1 MNEQCDSSQAAPA
14 MAEHCKARRN
24 CFPEDIKQTF
34 STRPWGIAL
43 SGGGIRSATFC
54 FGLIKALSKKNL
66 FHRFDILSTVSG
78 GGYIGS
84 TIGKLFD
91 NTKMQPDPIA
101 VEKALA
107 DAETRWF
114 AVWLRSNGRYLI
126 PGGTKDILFA
136 AANFGRNLLA
146 IHVELAFLSIILG
159 CLLVGVDLLAWQWAD
174 QLFAQ
179 RNNLQPTDSMIA
191 LLRFSSQWP
200 TVWLLLLPLIG
211 GSIVLACAYWVL
223 PIRKQHTVTI
233 SVQNYLTLLVAIL
246 GALILVRHTTHV
258 LDSTIIPKLT
268 GEIKLPG
275 ELVFVLFSICVAW
288 ILGVIVSV
296 ALSARKDKDL
306 DWARNKLTTGLSLIL
321 RMALVVTVLGAADY
335 MAWSLGNSD
344 NSTQGTFGGV
354 LALIAIAFRIALPK
368 ISDLPK
374 SLVTGTRRIMLE
386 VVNIV
391 GMIVLGL
398 LVIFWM
404 ALVHRITSDAL
415 FSERPAGLMFNAAW
429 QSLGWLFF
437 PPLLLVVIS
446 SRNREFLNRSSL
458 YTFYRAR
465 LVRSYLGAG
474 NSQRFKSS
482 VNGSTDCLS
491 PVQNE
496 GSYTDVT
503 DVQPGDDIPMAN
515 YQPHL
520 SGGPVHLINVCINQT
535 RDAKGGLFNQDRK
548 GTLMTVGPNEQV
560 SILKDK
566 WYRSASTAALSL
578 GSWMAISGAAVAPG
592 LGSST
597 RSGISALLM
606 MSGIRLG
613 YWWDSANLPCDTN
626 VVKKSLGKYKQFC
639 SELCGRFDIDC
650 RREWFLSDGG
660 HFENTGAYALLRE
673 ECEVIVVADCG
684 ADPRYSFGDLENLV
698 RKARIDLQAIITF
711 LRPKKP
717 DPNLPPAF
725 GSLNELASSES
736 EACLAIARIDYMHSK
751 TTGYMIIVK
760 PNMCHRAPV
769 DLVNFKAENPLFP
782 QEPTTD
788 QFFSEAQWESYFQ
801 LGQVLGSNISLNQ
814 LTNADAFASTYFTD
828 DDGAIIIKNSD
839 GVQSLQYPSKRIS
852 SRIVSTGAVS
862 ASISLGAFA
871 SVGLAGWQA
880 INSELDQQSRA
891 LSIEPTVLKELSDLF
906 GTLPTPGKTDSVMSD
921 SSKIGQMATAL
932 LRVGDATCN
941 TKNLSAFRRSDFITL
956 MVSKTREACELTHSS
971 HPSCEKLLI
980 DDKLSPCLQQ
990 APREVCQPMYWTRD
1004 YNIAFTH
1011 PNANC
1016 QHVVQAAENHSTAA
1030 SSTTSKEGNVTVAPT
1045 RNIPPGTSELKCKG
1059 QTIYIQIYGP
1069 ERRDAA
1075 RLFRKPWREMGAS
1088 VPPIEDILDTSRRS
1102 GRQPPQPYPVPTVI
1116 YHNASALACA
1126 SALQPP
1132 GSGPQWQVQPLSSGL
1147 NATQGVIEVWLPPG
1161 TVKP

>member
-1 MNEQCDSSQAAPA
+1 MKDQSDSSQAVPT
-14 MAEHCKARRN
+14 MAEHCEARRN
-24 CFPEDIKQTF
+24 CFPENIRKTF

-54 FGLIKALSKKNL
+54 FGLIKALSKNKI

-84 TIGKLFD
+84 AMGKLFY
-91 NTKMQPDPIA
+91 NTKMQPNPIA
-101 VEKALA
+101 VEKALG

-146 IHVELAFLSIILG
+146 IHIELAFLSIIMG
-159 CLLVGVDLLAWQWAD
+159 CLLVGGDLLVWQWAD
-174 QLFAQ
+174 QIFSQ
-179 RNNLQPTDSMIA
+179 RDSLQPTDGMIA
-191 LLRFSSQWP
+191 LLKFLSQWP
-200 TVWLLLLPLIG
+200 TVWLLLLPLVW
-211 GSIVLACAYWVL
+211 GSIVLACTYWVL
-223 PIRKQHTVTI
+223 PIRKQKNFTI
-233 SVQNYLTLLVAIL
+233 SIQNYSTLLIAIL
-246 GALILVRHTTHV
+246 GTLILIRHTTHV
-258 LDSTIIPKLT
+258 LDNTIIPKLT
-268 GEIKLPG
+268 GEIKLPV
-275 ELVFVLFSICVAW
+275 ELVYVLLSVCVAW
-288 ILGVIVSV
+288 FLGVILSV
-296 ALSARKDKDL
+296 VLSIRKDKDL
-306 DWARNKLTTGLSLIL
+306 DWARNKLTTGLSLML
-321 RMALVVTVLGAADY
+321 RMALAVAVVGAADY
-335 MAWSLGNSD
+335 IAWSLGNS
-344 NSTQGTFGGV
+344 STQGTFGGI

-374 SLVTGTRRIMLE
+374 SLVTSTRRIMLE
-386 VVNIV
+386 TVNIA
-391 GMIVLGL
+391 GIISLGL
-398 LVIFWM
+398 LIIFWM
-404 ALVHRITSDAL
+404 SLVHRITSDAL
-415 FSERPAGLMFNAAW
+415 FSERPAGLMFLAAW

-446 SRNREFLNRSSL
+446 SRNRDFLNRSSL

-491 PVQNE
+491 PVQND
-496 GSYTDVT
+496 SSFTDVT
-503 DVQPGDDIPMAN
+503 DVQPGDDIPMAD

-535 RDAKGGLFNQDRK
+535 RDSKGGLFNQDRK

-560 SILKDK
+560 SIFKDK
-566 WYRSASTAALSL
+566 WYRSASAAALSL

-613 YWWDSANLPCDTN
+613 YWWDSSNLTSDAK
-626 VVKKSLGKYKQFC
+626 VVKKPLGKYKQFW

-717 DPNLPPAF
+717 DPNLSPAF

-736 EACLAIARIDYMHSK
+736 EACLAIARIDYMHSN

-788 QFFSEAQWESYFQ
+788 QFFSEAQWESYFH
-801 LGQVLGSNISLNQ
+801 LGQTLGSNICLNQ
-814 LTNADAFASTYFTD
+814 LTNVNNFASTYFTD
-828 DDGAIIIKNSD
+828 DDGAIIIKNSN
-839 GVQSLQYPSKRIS
+839 GVQSLQYPSKRLS

-862 ASISLGAFA
+862 ASISIGAFA
-871 SVGLAGWQA
+871 SIGLAGWQA
-880 INSELDQQSRA
+880 INSELDHQSRA

-906 GTLPTPGKTDSVMSD
+906 GTLPTPGKSDSVMSD
-921 SSKIGQMATAL
+921 SKIGQMATAL
-932 LRVGDATCN
+932 LRVGDSTCN
-941 TKNLSAFRRSDFITL
+941 AKNLSAFRRSDFINL
-956 MVSKTREACELTHSS
+956 MVSKTREACKITHSS
-971 HPSCEKLLI
+971 HPSCERLLI
-980 DDKLSPCLQQ
+980 DDNLSPCLQQ
-990 APREVCQPMYWTRD
+990 KPREVCQHMYWTRD
-1004 YNIAFTH
+1004 YNTAFTQKDT
-1011 PNANC
+1011 NC
-1016 QHVVQAAENHSTAA
+1016 WQDVQAPVNNSTAA
-1030 SSTTSKEGNVTVAPT
+1030 NSTTSKVGEFTLSPT
-1045 RNIPPGTSELKCKG
+1045 HNTIPNTTKLKCKG
-1059 QTIYIQIYGP
+1059 QIIYLQIYGP
-1069 ERRDAA
+1069 ELRDAA

-1088 VPPIEDILDTSRRS
+1088 VPPVEDILDTSRRS
-1102 GRQPPQPYPVPTVI
+1102 GRRPPQPYPIPTVI
-1116 YHNASALACA
+1116 YHNANALACA

-1132 GSGPQWQVQPLSSGL
+1132 GSEPRWQVQSLSTSL
-1147 NATQGVIEVWLPPG
+1147 SATQGVIEVWLPPG
-1161 TVKP
+1161 TVKPW